1 MKTNWQKDIHDRLG
15 SYEKDA
21 PEGLWEGISRE
32 LPKLNDGVM
41 LTHKPQRT
49 AKFRMWR
56 VAGVAAAASVAL
68 VIGYNFLGNSAKD
81 NINIATNTPKHPNML
96 ASNQKPLGNEPTG
109 VCAEQATHS
118 ADDLLSEQPV
128 LASASMEQ
136 PVLASASTEQ
146 PTLANASTETDV
158 KVISSKEE
166 NSSKE
171 EYSKKEENGK
181 ENEQAEVKPE
191 KREDSRVLPKSQNDA
206 LLAYND
212 LTERRGSADVSS
224 RWSVST
230 GAMGGL
236 GASSTTTAY
245 GDYLVLA
252 SPGVMDAKDSP
263 MLDMNTV
270 NRDVEQKTEYDH
282 HLPIRIGLSVAYA
295 LTDRLSISSGLT
307 YTRLSS
313 DIKDASRESK
323 YIGEQRLHY
332 VGIPVNV
339 SYKVASFRWIS
350 LYGTAGVLAEKC
362 VSGTTD
368 EGYVENN
375 TMKYTNTQDISSK
388 PLQMSVNAGVG
399 IQFDFVDNVG
409 IYAEPGLSYYFDDG
423 SALQTIYKEKPL
435 NFNLNVGVRFKLGKW
450 KQ

>member
-32 LPKLNDGVM
+32 LPKLNDGDM
-41 LTHKPQRT
+41 LTHKPQRK
-49 AKFRMWR
+49 AAFRMWR

-68 VIGYNFLGNSAKD
+68 VIGYSFLGNSAKD
-81 NINIATNTPKHPNML
+81 NINIATNTPKHPNIL
-96 ASNQKPLGNEPTG
+96 ASNKKPIGNEPTG

-118 ADDLLSEQPV
+118 VDDLLAEQPK
-128 LASASMEQ
+128 LAK
-136 PVLASASTEQ
+136 ASTEQ
-146 PTLANASTETDV
+146 PTLASASMETDV
-158 KVISSKEE
+158 KEISSKEE
-166 NSSKE
+166 NKQTE
-171 EYSKKEENGK
+171 TKT
-181 ENEQAEVKPE
+181 A
-191 KREDSRVLPKSQNDA
+191 KREDSYVLPQNLDNN
-206 LLAYND
+206 LLAFND
-212 LTERRGSADVSS
+212 MTERRGDEDAPS

-236 GASSTTTAY
+236 GATGTTTAY
-245 GDYLVLA
+245 GDHLVLS
-252 SPGVMDAKDSP
+252 SPGVADTKDSP
-263 MLDMNTV
+263 MLDMNTI
-270 NRDVEQKTEYDH
+270 NRDIETKTEYDH

-307 YTRLSS
+307 YTRLAS

-339 SYKVASFRWIS
+339 SYKVVSSRWIS

-375 TMKYTNTQDISSK
+375 TMKYTNTHDISSK

-399 IQFDFVDNVG
+399 IQFDFIDNVG

-423 SALQTIYKEKPL
+423 SALQTIYKENPL
-435 NFNLNVGVRFKLGKW
+435 NFNLNVGVRFKLSKY
-450 KQ
+450 

>member
-21 PEGLWEGISRE
+21 PEGLWEGISRRM
-32 LPKLNDGVM
+32 PKLNDGGM
-41 LTHKPQRT
+41 LTDKPQRT

-56 VAGVAAAASVAL
+56 VAGVAVAASVAL
-68 VIGYNFLGNSAKD
+68 VIGYNFLGNDVQD
-81 NINIATNTPKHPNML
+81 NINIPTNTTNHHNML
-96 ASNQKPLGNEPTG
+96 ASNKKPIGNEPTG

-118 ADDLLSEQPV
+118 ADDLLSEQPK
-128 LASASMEQ
+128 LYKAY
-136 PVLASASTEQ
+136 TEQ
-146 PTLANASTETDV
+146 PTLASASTETDV
-158 KVISSKEE
+158 KEIGSKEE
-166 NSSKE
+166 NS
-171 EYSKKEENGK
+171 KKENG
-181 ENEQAEVKPE
+181 QTEVKPE
-191 KREDSRVLPKSQNDA
+191 KREDNRMLRKNQDDA

-212 LTERRGSADVSS
+212 VTERSGSTDAPS

-236 GASSTTTAY
+236 GASGTTTAY
-245 GDYLVLA
+245 GDYLVL
-252 SPGVMDAKDSP
+252 SCPGVMDTKDSP
-263 MLDMNTV
+263 MLDMSSV
-270 NRDVEQKTEYDH
+270 NRDEETKTEYEH

-339 SYKVASFRWIS
+339 SYKVASSRWIS

-399 IQFDFVDNVG
+399 IQFDFIDNVG

-435 NFNLNVGVRFKLGKW
+435 NFNLNVGVRFKLEKR
-450 KQ
+450 KP

>member
-21 PEGLWEGISRE
+21 PEGLWEGISRRM
-32 LPKLNDGVM
+32 PKLNDGVM
-41 LTHKPQRT
+41 LTHKPQRK
-49 AKFRMWR
+49 AAFRMWR

-68 VIGYNFLGNSAKD
+68 VIGYSFLGNSAKD

-96 ASNQKPLGNEPTG
+96 ASNKKPLGNEPTG
-109 VCAEQATHS
+109 VSAEPATHS
-118 ADDLLSEQPV
+118 EDNLLAEQPT
-128 LASASMEQ
+128 LAK
-136 PVLASASTEQ
+136 ASTEQ
-146 PTLANASTETDV
+146 PTLASASTETDV
-158 KVISSKEE
+158 KEISSKEE
-166 NSSKE
+166 NS
-171 EYSKKEENGK
+171 KKDNKQTET
-181 ENEQAEVKPE
+181 KPA
-191 KREDSRVLPKSQNDA
+191 KREDSRVLPHNPDNN
-206 LLAYND
+206 LLAFND
-212 LTERRGSADVSS
+212 MTERSGDEDAPS

-236 GASSTTTAY
+236 GASGTTTAY
-245 GDYLVLA
+245 GDHLVLS
-252 SPGVMDAKDSP
+252 SPGVADTKDSP
-263 MLDMNTV
+263 MLDMNTI
-270 NRDVEQKTEYDH
+270 NRDIETKTEYDH

-339 SYKVASFRWIS
+339 SYKVASSRWIS

-399 IQFDFVDNVG
+399 IQFDIIDNVG

-435 NFNLNVGVRFKLGKW
+435 NFNLNVGVRFKLSKY
-450 KQ
+450 

>member
-21 PEGLWEGISRE
+21 PEGLWEGISRRM
-32 LPKLNDGVM
+32 PKLNDGGM
-41 LTHKPQRT
+41 LTDKPQRT

-68 VIGYNFLGNSAKD
+68 VIGYSFLGNDTKD
-81 NINIATNTPKHPNML
+81 NINIATNTTNHHNML
-96 ASNQKPLGNEPTG
+96 ASNKKPLGNEPTDI
-109 VCAEQATHS
+109 CAEQATHS
-118 ADDLLSEQPV
+118 ADDLLSEQSA
-128 LASASMEQ
+128 LAKA
-136 PVLASASTEQ
+136 LTEQ
-146 PTLANASTETDV
+146 PTLANASMETDV
-158 KVISSKEE
+158 KEIGSKEE
-166 NSSKE
+166 NN
-171 EYSKKEENGK
+171 SKKEENSKK
-181 ENEQAEVKPE
+181 ENGQTEVKPE
-191 KREDSRVLPKSQNDA
+191 KREDNRMLRKNQDDA

-212 LTERRGSADVSS
+212 VTERSGSTDAPS

-236 GASSTTTAY
+236 GASGTTTAY
-245 GDYLVLA
+245 GDYLVL
-252 SPGVMDAKDSP
+252 SCPGGADTKDSP
-263 MLDMNTV
+263 MLDMSSV
-270 NRDVEQKTEYDH
+270 NRDVETKTEYEH

-339 SYKVASFRWIS
+339 SYKVASSRWIS

-375 TMKYTNTQDISSK
+375 TMKYTNTHDISSK

-399 IQFDFVDNVG
+399 IQFDFIDNVG

-435 NFNLNVGVRFKLGKW
+435 NFNLNVGVRFKLEKR
-450 KQ
+450 KP

>member
-68 VIGYNFLGNSAKD
+68 VIGYNFLGNDAQD
-81 NINIATNTPKHPNML
+81 NINIPTNTTKHPNML
-96 ASNQKPLGNEPTG
+96 ATNQKPIGNEPTG

-118 ADDLLSEQPV
+118 ADDLLSEQPT
-128 LASASMEQ
+128 LAK
-136 PVLASASTEQ
+136 ASTEQ
-146 PTLANASTETDV
+146 PTLANASTETNV
-158 KVISSKEE
+158 KEISSKKENSKEE
-166 NSSKE
+166 NK
-171 EYSKKEENGK
+171 
-181 ENEQAEVKPE
+181 QAEVKPE
-191 KREDSRVLPKSQNDA
+191 KRKDNRMLRKNQDDA
-206 LLAYND
+206 LLAFND
-212 LTERRGSADVSS
+212 MTERRGDEDAPS

-236 GASSTTTAY
+236 GASGTTTAY
-245 GDYLVLA
+245 GDYLVL
-252 SPGVMDAKDSP
+252 SCPGAADTKDSP
-263 MLDMNTV
+263 MLDMSSV
-270 NRDVEQKTEYDH
+270 NRDVETKTEYEH

-339 SYKVASFRWIS
+339 SYKVASSRWIS

-375 TMKYTNTQDISSK
+375 TMKYTNTHDISSK

-399 IQFDFVDNVG
+399 IQFDFIDNVG

-435 NFNLNVGVRFKLGKW
+435 NFNLNVGVRFKLSKF
-450 KQ
+450 

>member
-21 PEGLWEGISRE
+21 PEGLWEGISRRM
-32 LPKLNDGVM
+32 PKLNDGGM
-41 LTHKPQRT
+41 LTDKPQRT

-56 VAGVAAAASVAL
+56 VAGVAVAASVAL
-68 VIGYNFLGNSAKD
+68 VIGYNFLGNDVQD
-81 NINIATNTPKHPNML
+81 NINIPTNTTNHHNML
-96 ASNQKPLGNEPTG
+96 ASNKKPLGNEPTDI
-109 VCAEQATHS
+109 CAEQATHS
-118 ADDLLSEQPV
+118 ADDLLSEQSA
-128 LASASMEQ
+128 LAKA
-136 PVLASASTEQ
+136 LTEQ
-146 PTLANASTETDV
+146 PTLANASTETNV
-158 KVISSKEE
+158 KEIGSKEE
-166 NSSKE
+166 NN
-171 EYSKKEENGK
+171 SKKEENSK
-181 ENEQAEVKPE
+181 EENGQTEVKPE
-191 KREDSRVLPKSQNDA
+191 KREDNRMLRKNQDDA

-212 LTERRGSADVSS
+212 VTERSGSTDAPS

-236 GASSTTTAY
+236 GASGTTTAY
-245 GDYLVLA
+245 GDYLVL
-252 SPGVMDAKDSP
+252 SCPGVMDTKDSP
-263 MLDMNTV
+263 MLDMSSV
-270 NRDVEQKTEYDH
+270 NRDEETKTEYEH

-339 SYKVASFRWIS
+339 SYKVASSRWIS

-375 TMKYTNTQDISSK
+375 TMKYTNTHDISSK

-399 IQFDFVDNVG
+399 IQFDFIDNVG

-435 NFNLNVGVRFKLGKW
+435 NFNLNVGVRFKLSKF
-450 KQ
+450 

>member
-21 PEGLWEGISRE
+21 PEGLWEGISRRM
-32 LPKLNDGVM
+32 PKLNDGGM
-41 LTHKPQRT
+41 LTDKPQRT

-81 NINIATNTPKHPNML
+81 NINIATNTLKHPNML
-96 ASNQKPLGNEPTG
+96 ASNQKPLGNEPTDI
-109 VCAEQATHS
+109 CADQTTHS
-118 ADDLLSEQPV
+118 ADNLLSEQPT
-128 LASASMEQ
+128 LANASTEQ
-136 PVLASASTEQ
+136 PTLASASTEQ

-158 KVISSKEE
+158 KEISSKEE

-224 RWSVST
+224 RWTVST

-245 GDYLVLA
+245 GDYLVL
-252 SPGVMDAKDSP
+252 SCPGVMDAKDSP

-339 SYKVASFRWIS
+339 SYKVASFRGIS

-399 IQFDFVDNVG
+399 IQFDFIDNVG

-435 NFNLNVGVRFKLGKW
+435 NFNLNVGVRFKLSKY
-450 KQ
+450 

>member
-21 PEGLWEGISRE
+21 PEGLWEGISRRM
-32 LPKLNDGVM
+32 PKLNDGGM
-41 LTHKPQRT
+41 LTDKPQRT

-68 VIGYNFLGNSAKD
+68 VIGYSFLGNDVQD
-81 NINIATNTPKHPNML
+81 NINIPTNTTKHPNML
-96 ASNQKPLGNEPTG
+96 ASSQKPIGNEPTG

-118 ADDLLSEQPV
+118 ADDLLSEQPK
-128 LASASMEQ
+128 LYKAY
-136 PVLASASTEQ
+136 TEQ
-146 PTLANASTETDV
+146 PTLASASTETDV
-158 KVISSKEE
+158 KEISSKKENSKEE
-166 NSSKE
+166 NK
-171 EYSKKEENGK
+171 
-181 ENEQAEVKPE
+181 QAEVKPE
-191 KREDSRVLPKSQNDA
+191 KREDNRMLRKNQDDA
-206 LLAYND
+206 LLAFND
-212 LTERRGSADVSS
+212 MTERRGDEDAPS

-236 GASSTTTAY
+236 GASGTTTAY
-245 GDYLVLA
+245 GDYLVLSCPEGA
-252 SPGVMDAKDSP
+252 DTKDSP
-263 MLDMNTV
+263 MLDMSSV
-270 NRDVEQKTEYDH
+270 NRDVETKTEYEH

-339 SYKVASFRWIS
+339 SYKVASFRWLG

-375 TMKYTNTQDISSK
+375 TMKYTNTHDISSK

-399 IQFDFVDNVG
+399 IQFDFIDNVG

-450 KQ
+450 KP

>member
-15 SYEKDA
+15 CYEKDA

-41 LTHKPQRT
+41 LMHKPQRT

-56 VAGVAAAASVAL
+56 VAGVAVAASVAL
-68 VIGYNFLGNSAKD
+68 VIGYNFLGNDTKD
-81 NINIATNTPKHPNML
+81 NINIATNTTKHPNML
-96 ASNQKPLGNEPTG
+96 ASNKKPIGNEPTG
-109 VCAEQATHS
+109 VSADQTTHS
-118 ADDLLSEQPV
+118 ADNLL
-128 LASASMEQ
+128 A
-136 PVLASASTEQ
+136 EQ
-146 PTLANASTETDV
+146 PTLANASTEQPTLASASTEQPALASASTETDV
-158 KVISSKEE
+158 KEISSKEE

-171 EYSKKEENGK
+171 EDSKKEENGK

-236 GASSTTTAY
+236 GASGTTTAY
-245 GDYLVLA
+245 GDHLVFS
-252 SPGVMDAKDSP
+252 SPGVVDTKDSP
-263 MLDMNTV
+263 MLDMNTI
-270 NRDVEQKTEYDH
+270 NRDIETKTEYEH

-307 YTRLSS
+307 YTRLAS

-339 SYKVASFRWIS
+339 SYKVASSRWIS

-399 IQFDFVDNVG
+399 IQFDFIDNVG

-435 NFNLNVGVRFKLGKW
+435 NFNLNVGVRFKLSKY
-450 KQ
+450 

>member
-21 PEGLWEGISRE
+21 PEGLWEGISRRM
-32 LPKLNDGVM
+32 PKLNDGGM
-41 LTHKPQRT
+41 LTDKPQRT

-56 VAGVAAAASVAL
+56 VAGVAVAASVAL
-68 VIGYNFLGNSAKD
+68 VIGYNFLGNDTKD
-81 NINIATNTPKHPNML
+81 NINIPTNTTKHPNIL
-96 ASNQKPLGNEPTG
+96 ASNKKPIGNEPTG

-118 ADDLLSEQPV
+118 ADDLLSEQPK
-128 LASASMEQ
+128 LYKAY
-136 PVLASASTEQ
+136 TEQ
-146 PTLANASTETDV
+146 PTLASASTETDV
-158 KVISSKEE
+158 KEISSKEE
-166 NSSKE
+166 NS
-171 EYSKKEENGK
+171 KKENG
-181 ENEQAEVKPE
+181 QTEVKPE
-191 KREDSRVLPKSQNDA
+191 KRKDNRMLRKNQDDA

-212 LTERRGSADVSS
+212 VTERSGSTDAPS

-236 GASSTTTAY
+236 GASGTTTAY
-245 GDYLVLA
+245 GDYLVL
-252 SPGVMDAKDSP
+252 SCPGVMDTKDSP
-263 MLDMNTV
+263 MLDMSSV
-270 NRDVEQKTEYDH
+270 NRDEETKTEYEH

-339 SYKVASFRWIS
+339 SYKVASSRWIS

-399 IQFDFVDNVG
+399 IQFDFIDNVG

-435 NFNLNVGVRFKLGKW
+435 NFNLNVGVRFKLEKR
-450 KQ
+450 KP

>member
-21 PEGLWEGISRE
+21 PEELWEGISRE

-68 VIGYNFLGNSAKD
+68 VIGYSFLGNSAKD
-81 NINIATNTPKHPNML
+81 NINIATNTTKHPNML
-96 ASNQKPLGNEPTG
+96 ASNKKPLGNEPTDI
-109 VCAEQATHS
+109 CADQATHS
-118 ADDLLSEQPV
+118 ADDLL
-128 LASASMEQ
+128 
-136 PVLASASTEQ
+136 TEQ
-146 PTLANASTETDV
+146 PTLAKASTETDV
-158 KVISSKEE
+158 KEISSKEE
-166 NSSKE
+166 NS
-171 EYSKKEENGK
+171 KEENK
-181 ENEQAEVKPE
+181 QTEAKPA
-191 KREDSRVLPKSQNDA
+191 KREDSYVLPHNPDNN
-206 LLAYND
+206 LLAFND
-212 LTERRGSADVSS
+212 MTERRGDEDAPS

-236 GASSTTTAY
+236 GASGTTTAY
-245 GDYLVLA
+245 GDHLVLS
-252 SPGVMDAKDSP
+252 SPGVADTKDSP
-263 MLDMNTV
+263 MLDMNTI
-270 NRDVEQKTEYDH
+270 NRDIETKTEYDH

-313 DIKDASRESK
+313 DIKDTSRESK

-339 SYKVASFRWIS
+339 SYKVASSRWIS

-399 IQFDFVDNVG
+399 IQFDFIDNVG

-435 NFNLNVGVRFKLGKW
+435 NFNLNVGVRFKLSKY
-450 KQ
+450 

>member
-21 PEGLWEGISRE
+21 PEGLWEGISRK
-32 LPKLNDGVM
+32 LPKLNDGGM

-68 VIGYNFLGNSAKD
+68 VIGYNFLGNDTKD
-81 NINIATNTPKHPNML
+81 NINIATNTTNHHNML
-96 ASNQKPLGNEPTG
+96 ASSQKPLGNEPTG
-109 VCAEQATHS
+109 VSADQTTHS
-118 ADDLLSEQPV
+118 ADNLLAEQPT
-128 LASASMEQ
+128 LAKASTEQ
-136 PVLASASTEQ
+136 PTLASASTEQ
-146 PTLANASTETDV
+146 PTLASASMETDV
-158 KVISSKEE
+158 KEISSKEE
-166 NSSKE
+166 NS
-171 EYSKKEENGK
+171 KEENK
-181 ENEQAEVKPE
+181 QTVTKPA
-191 KREDSRVLPKSQNDA
+191 KREDSYVLPHNPDNNLLTFNDM
-206 LLAYND
+206 
-212 LTERRGSADVSS
+212 TERRGDEDAPS

-236 GASSTTTAY
+236 GATGTTTAY
-245 GDYLVLA
+245 GDHLVLS
-252 SPGVMDAKDSP
+252 SPGVADTKDSP
-263 MLDMNTV
+263 MLDMNTI
-270 NRDVEQKTEYDH
+270 NRDIETKTEYDH

-339 SYKVASFRWIS
+339 SYKVASSRWIS

-399 IQFDFVDNVG
+399 IQFDIIDNVG

-435 NFNLNVGVRFKLGKW
+435 NFNLNVGVRFKLSKY
-450 KQ
+450 

>member
-21 PEGLWEGISRE
+21 PEGLWEGISRRM
-32 LPKLNDGVM
+32 PKLNDGGM

-68 VIGYNFLGNSAKD
+68 VIGYSFLGNDTKD
-81 NINIATNTPKHPNML
+81 NINIPTNTTKHPNML
-96 ASNQKPLGNEPTG
+96 ASNKKPLGNEPTG
-109 VCAEQATHS
+109 VCADQATHS
-118 ADDLLSEQPV
+118 ADNLLSEQP
-128 LASASMEQ
+128 
-136 PVLASASTEQ
+136 
-146 PTLANASTETDV
+146 TLAKASTETDV
-158 KVISSKEE
+158 KEISSKKENSKEE
-166 NSSKE
+166 NKQTE
-171 EYSKKEENGK
+171 
-181 ENEQAEVKPE
+181 AKPA
-191 KREDSRVLPKSQNDA
+191 KREDSYVLPHNPDNN
-206 LLAYND
+206 LLAFND
-212 LTERRGSADVSS
+212 MTERSGDEDAPL

-236 GASSTTTAY
+236 GASGTTTAY
-245 GDYLVLA
+245 GDHLVLS
-252 SPGVMDAKDSP
+252 SPGVADTKDSP
-263 MLDMNTV
+263 MLDMNTI

-339 SYKVASFRWIS
+339 SYKVASFRWLG

-399 IQFDFVDNVG
+399 IQFDIIDNVG

-435 NFNLNVGVRFKLGKW
+435 NFNLNVGVRFKLSKY
-450 KQ
+450 

>member
-32 LPKLNDGVM
+32 LPKLNDGGM
-41 LTHKPQRT
+41 LTDKPQRT

-81 NINIATNTPKHPNML
+81 NINIATNTTNHQNML
-96 ASNQKPLGNEPTG
+96 ASSQKPLGNEPTG

-118 ADDLLSEQPV
+118 ADDLLSGQPT
-128 LASASMEQ
+128 LASALTEQ
-136 PVLASASTEQ
+136 PTLASASTE
-146 PTLANASTETDV
+146 TDV
-158 KVISSKEE
+158 NEISSKEE
-166 NSSKE
+166 D
-171 EYSKKEENGK
+171 SKKEENGK

-236 GASSTTTAY
+236 GASGTTTAY
-245 GDYLVLA
+245 GDYLVL
-252 SPGVMDAKDSP
+252 SCPGGADTKDSP
-263 MLDMNTV
+263 MLDMNTI
-270 NRDVEQKTEYDH
+270 NRDIETKTEYDH

-307 YTRLSS
+307 YTRLAS

-339 SYKVASFRWIS
+339 SYKVASSRWIS

-375 TMKYTNTQDISSK
+375 TMKYTNTHDISSK

-399 IQFDFVDNVG
+399 IQFDFIDNVG

-435 NFNLNVGVRFKLGKW
+435 NFNLNVGVRFKLSKY
-450 KQ
+450 

>member
-41 LTHKPQRT
+41 LTHKPQRN
-49 AKFRMWR
+49 AAFRMWR

-68 VIGYNFLGNSAKD
+68 VIGYNFLGNDVQD
-81 NINIATNTPKHPNML
+81 NINIPTNTTNHHNML
-96 ASNQKPLGNEPTG
+96 ASNKTPIGNEPTG

-118 ADDLLSEQPV
+118 ADDLLSDQPK
-128 LASASMEQ
+128 LAN
-136 PVLASASTEQ
+136 ASTEQ
-146 PTLANASTETDV
+146 PTLASASTETDV
-158 KVISSKEE
+158 NEIGSKEENSKKESSKEE
-166 NSSKE
+166 NK
-171 EYSKKEENGK
+171 
-181 ENEQAEVKPE
+181 QTVTKPA
-191 KREDSRVLPKSQNDA
+191 KREDSYVLPHNQDNN
-206 LLAYND
+206 LLAFND
-212 LTERRGSADVSS
+212 MTERRGDEDAPS

-236 GASSTTTAY
+236 GASGTTIAY
-245 GDYLVLA
+245 GDYLVL
-252 SPGVMDAKDSP
+252 SCPGVADTKDSP
-263 MLDMNTV
+263 MLDMNTI
-270 NRDVEQKTEYDH
+270 NRDIETKTEYEH

-307 YTRLSS
+307 YTRLAS

-339 SYKVASFRWIS
+339 SYKVASSRWIS

-375 TMKYTNTQDISSK
+375 TMKYTNTHDISSK

-399 IQFDFVDNVG
+399 IQFDFIDNVG
-409 IYAEPGLSYYFDDG
+409 IYTEPGLSYYFDDG

-435 NFNLNVGVRFKLGKW
+435 NFNLNVGVRFKLEKR
-450 KQ
+450 KP

>member
-32 LPKLNDGVM
+32 LPKLNDGGM
-41 LTHKPQRT
+41 LTHKPQRK
-49 AKFRMWR
+49 AAFRMWR

-68 VIGYNFLGNSAKD
+68 VIGYSFLGNSAKD
-81 NINIATNTPKHPNML
+81 NINIPTNTTKHPNML
-96 ASNQKPLGNEPTG
+96 ASSQKPIGNEPTG
-109 VCAEQATHS
+109 ICAEQATHS

-128 LASASMEQ
+128 LAKASI
-136 PVLASASTEQ
+136 EQ
-146 PTLANASTETDV
+146 PTLAKAFTETDV
-158 KVISSKEE
+158 KEISSKEE
-166 NSSKE
+166 N
-171 EYSKKEENGK
+171 SKKEENGK

-212 LTERRGSADVSS
+212 LTERRGSADASS
-224 RWSVST
+224 RWTVST

-236 GASSTTTAY
+236 GASGITTAY

-339 SYKVASFRWIS
+339 SYKVASSRWIS

-399 IQFDFVDNVG
+399 IQFDFIDNVG

-435 NFNLNVGVRFKLGKW
+435 NFNLNVGVRFKLGK
-450 KQ
+450 

>member
-21 PEGLWEGISRE
+21 PEGLWEGISRRM
-32 LPKLNDGVM
+32 PKLNDGGM
-41 LTHKPQRT
+41 LTDKPQRT

-68 VIGYNFLGNSAKD
+68 VIGYSFLGNDTKD
-81 NINIATNTPKHPNML
+81 NINIATNTTKHPNML
-96 ASNQKPLGNEPTG
+96 ASNKKPIGNEPTG

-118 ADDLLSEQPV
+118 ADDLLSDQPKLYKAYTEQPT
-128 LASASMEQ
+128 LASASME
-136 PVLASASTEQ
+136 
-146 PTLANASTETDV
+146 TDV
-158 KVISSKEE
+158 KEISNKEENSKEE
-166 NSSKE
+166 NN
-171 EYSKKEENGK
+171 SKKEENSKK
-181 ENEQAEVKPE
+181 ENGQTEVKPE
-191 KREDSRVLPKSQNDA
+191 KREENRMLRKNQDDA

-212 LTERRGSADVSS
+212 VTERSGSTDAPS

-236 GASSTTTAY
+236 GASGTTTAY
-245 GDYLVLA
+245 GDYLVL
-252 SPGVMDAKDSP
+252 SCPGGADTKDSP
-263 MLDMNTV
+263 MLDMSSV
-270 NRDVEQKTEYDH
+270 NRDVETKTEYEH

-307 YTRLSS
+307 YTRLAS

-339 SYKVASFRWIS
+339 SYKVASFRWLG

-399 IQFDFVDNVG
+399 IQFDFIDNVG

-435 NFNLNVGVRFKLGKW
+435 NFNLNVGVRFKLEKR
-450 KQ
+450 KP

>member
-21 PEGLWEGISRE
+21 PEGLWEGISRRM
-32 LPKLNDGVM
+32 PKLNDGVM
-41 LTHKPQRT
+41 LTHKPQRK
-49 AKFRMWR
+49 AAFRMWR

-68 VIGYNFLGNSAKD
+68 VIGYSFLGNSAKD

-96 ASNQKPLGNEPTG
+96 ASNKKPLGNEPTG
-109 VCAEQATHS
+109 VSAEPATHS
-118 ADDLLSEQPV
+118 EDNLLAEQPT
-128 LASASMEQ
+128 LAK
-136 PVLASASTEQ
+136 ASTEQ
-146 PTLANASTETDV
+146 PTLASASTETDV
-158 KVISSKEE
+158 KEISSKEE
-166 NSSKE
+166 NS
-171 EYSKKEENGK
+171 KKDNKQTET
-181 ENEQAEVKPE
+181 KPA
-191 KREDSRVLPKSQNDA
+191 KREDSRVLPHNPDNN
-206 LLAYND
+206 LLAFND
-212 LTERRGSADVSS
+212 MTERRGDEDAPS

-236 GASSTTTAY
+236 GASGTTTAY
-245 GDYLVLA
+245 GDHLVFS
-252 SPGVMDAKDSP
+252 SPGVADTKDSP
-263 MLDMNTV
+263 MLDMNTI
-270 NRDVEQKTEYDH
+270 NRDIETKTEYEH

-339 SYKVASFRWIS
+339 SYKVASSRWIS

-399 IQFDFVDNVG
+399 IQFDFIDNVG

-423 SALQTIYKEKPL
+423 SELQTIYKEKPL
-435 NFNLNVGVRFKLGKW
+435 NFNLNVGVRFKLSKY
-450 KQ
+450 

>member
-21 PEGLWEGISRE
+21 PEGLWEGISRRM
-32 LPKLNDGVM
+32 PKLNDGGM
-41 LTHKPQRT
+41 LTDKPQRT

-68 VIGYNFLGNSAKD
+68 VIGYNFLGNDTKD
-81 NINIATNTPKHPNML
+81 NINLATNTTKHPNML
-96 ASNQKPLGNEPTG
+96 ASNKKPLGNKPTG
-109 VCAEQATHS
+109 VCVEQATHS
-118 ADDLLSEQPV
+118 ADDLLAEQPKLAKASTEQPK
-128 LASASMEQ
+128 LASAY
-136 PVLASASTEQ
+136 TEQ

-158 KVISSKEE
+158 KEISSKEE
-166 NSSKE
+166 NS
-171 EYSKKEENGK
+171 KEENK
-181 ENEQAEVKPE
+181 QTETKPA
-191 KREDSRVLPKSQNDA
+191 KREDSRVLPHNPDNN
-206 LLAYND
+206 LLAFND
-212 LTERRGSADVSS
+212 MTERRGDEDAPS

-236 GASSTTTAY
+236 GASGTTTAY
-245 GDYLVLA
+245 GDYLVL
-252 SPGVMDAKDSP
+252 SCPGGADTKDSP
-263 MLDMNTV
+263 MLDMSSV
-270 NRDVEQKTEYDH
+270 NRDVETKTEYEH

-307 YTRLSS
+307 YTRLAS

-339 SYKVASFRWIS
+339 SYKVASFRWLG

-375 TMKYTNTQDISSK
+375 TIKYTNTHDISSK

-399 IQFDFVDNVG
+399 IQFDFIDNVG

-450 KQ
+450 KP

>member
-21 PEGLWEGISRE
+21 PEGLWEGISRRM
-32 LPKLNDGVM
+32 PKLNDGGM
-41 LTHKPQRT
+41 LTDKPQRT

-56 VAGVAAAASVAL
+56 MAGVAAAASVAL
-68 VIGYNFLGNSAKD
+68 VIGYSFLGNDTKD
-81 NINIATNTPKHPNML
+81 NINIATNTTKHPNML
-96 ASNQKPLGNEPTG
+96 ASSQKPLGNEPTDI
-109 VCAEQATHS
+109 CADQATHS
-118 ADDLLSEQPV
+118 ADDLLSEQPT
-128 LASASMEQ
+128 LASA
-136 PVLASASTEQ
+136 LTEQ
-146 PTLANASTETDV
+146 PTLASASTETDV
-158 KVISSKEE
+158 KEISSKEE
-166 NSSKE
+166 D
-171 EYSKKEENGK
+171 SKKEENGK

-236 GASSTTTAY
+236 GASGTTIAY

-252 SPGVMDAKDSP
+252 SPGAMDAKDSP

-307 YTRLSS
+307 YTRLAS

-323 YIGEQRLHY
+323 YIGEQRLYY

-339 SYKVASFRWIS
+339 SYKVASFRWLG

-375 TMKYTNTQDISSK
+375 TMKYTNTHDISSK

-399 IQFDFVDNVG
+399 IQFDFIDNVG

-435 NFNLNVGVRFKLGKW
+435 NFNLNVGVRFKLGK
-450 KQ
+450 

>member
-21 PEGLWEGISRE
+21 PEGLWEGISRRM
-32 LPKLNDGVM
+32 PKLNDGGM

-68 VIGYNFLGNSAKD
+68 VIGYSFLGNSAKD
-81 NINIATNTPKHPNML
+81 NINIPTNTTKHPNML
-96 ASNQKPLGNEPTG
+96 ASSQKPIGNEPTG

-118 ADDLLSEQPV
+118 ADDLLSEQSA
-128 LASASMEQ
+128 LAKA
-136 PVLASASTEQ
+136 LTEQ
-146 PTLANASTETDV
+146 PTLANASMKTDV
-158 KVISSKEE
+158 KEISSKED
-166 NSSKE
+166 NSKE
-171 EYSKKEENGK
+171 DNK
-181 ENEQAEVKPE
+181 QTVTKPA
-191 KREDSRVLPKSQNDA
+191 KREDSYVLPHNPDNN
-206 LLAYND
+206 LLAFND
-212 LTERRGSADVSS
+212 MTERSGDEDAPS

-236 GASSTTTAY
+236 GASGTTTAY
-245 GDYLVLA
+245 GDHLVLS
-252 SPGVMDAKDSP
+252 SPGVADTKDSP
-263 MLDMNTV
+263 MLDMNTI
-270 NRDVEQKTEYDH
+270 NRDIETKTEYDH

-339 SYKVASFRWIS
+339 SYKVASSRWIC

-399 IQFDFVDNVG
+399 IQFDIIDNVG

-435 NFNLNVGVRFKLGKW
+435 NFNLNVGVRFKLGK
-450 KQ
+450 

>member
-68 VIGYNFLGNSAKD
+68 VIGYSFFGNSAND
-81 NINIATNTPKHPNML
+81 NINIPTNTTKHPNML
-96 ASNQKPLGNEPTG
+96 ASNKKPLGNEPTG

-118 ADDLLSEQPV
+118 AYDLLSEQPV

-136 PVLASASTEQ
+136 PKLASASTEQ

-158 KVISSKEE
+158 KMISSKEE
-166 NSSKE
+166 NS
-171 EYSKKEENGK
+171 KEENSK
-181 ENEQAEVKPE
+181 EDNKQTEAKPA
-191 KREDSRVLPKSQNDA
+191 KREDSYVLPHNPDNN
-206 LLAYND
+206 LLAFND
-212 LTERRGSADVSS
+212 MTERRGDEDAPS

-236 GASSTTTAY
+236 GASGTTTAY
-245 GDYLVLA
+245 GDYLVL
-252 SPGVMDAKDSP
+252 SCPGVMDAKDSP

-295 LTDRLSISSGLT
+295 LTDRLSIGSGLT

-339 SYKVASFRWIS
+339 SYKVVSSRWIS

-368 EGYVENN
+368 EGYVVNN
-375 TMKYTNTQDISSK
+375 TVQQTNTHDISTK
-388 PLQMSVNAGVG
+388 PLQMSVNVGVG
-399 IQFDFVDNVG
+399 IQFNVHDNVG

-435 NFNLNVGVRFKLGKW
+435 NFNLNVGVRFRLSKY
-450 KQ
+450 

>member
-21 PEGLWEGISRE
+21 PEGLWEGISRRM
-32 LPKLNDGVM
+32 PKLNDGGM
-41 LTHKPQRT
+41 LTDKPQRT

-68 VIGYNFLGNSAKD
+68 VIGYSFLGNSAKD
-81 NINIATNTPKHPNML
+81 NINIATNTTKHPNML
-96 ASNQKPLGNEPTG
+96 APSQKPIGNEPTG

-118 ADDLLSEQPV
+118 ADDLLAEQST
-128 LASASMEQ
+128 LAN
-136 PVLASASTEQ
+136 ASTEQ
-146 PTLANASTETDV
+146 PTLASASMETDV
-158 KVISSKEE
+158 KEISSKEE
-166 NSSKE
+166 NS
-171 EYSKKEENGK
+171 KEENK
-181 ENEQAEVKPE
+181 QTEAKPA
-191 KREDSRVLPKSQNDA
+191 KREDSYVLPQNPDNN
-206 LLAYND
+206 LLAFND
-212 LTERRGSADVSS
+212 MTERRGDEDAPS

-236 GASSTTTAY
+236 GASGTTIAY
-245 GDYLVLA
+245 GDHLVLS
-252 SPGVMDAKDSP
+252 SPGVADTKDSP
-263 MLDMNTV
+263 MLDMNTI

-295 LTDRLSISSGLT
+295 LTDRLSIGTGLT

-339 SYKVASFRWIS
+339 SYKVASFRWLG

-399 IQFDFVDNVG
+399 IQFDFIDNVG

-423 SALQTIYKEKPL
+423 SELQTIYKEKPL
-435 NFNLNVGVRFKLGKW
+435 NFNLNVGVRFRLSKY
-450 KQ
+450 

>member
-21 PEGLWEGISRE
+21 PEGLWEGISRRM
-32 LPKLNDGVM
+32 PKLNDGIM

-68 VIGYNFLGNSAKD
+68 VIGYNFFGNDVQD
-81 NINIATNTPKHPNML
+81 NINIPTNTTKHPNML
-96 ASNQKPLGNEPTG
+96 ASSQKPLGNEPTG

-118 ADDLLSEQPV
+118 ADDLLAEQPK
-128 LASASMEQ
+128 LAK
-136 PVLASASTEQ
+136 ASTEQ
-146 PTLANASTETDV
+146 PTLAFASTEQPALASASMETDV
-158 KVISSKEE
+158 KEISSKEE
-166 NSSKE
+166 NS
-171 EYSKKEENGK
+171 KEENK
-181 ENEQAEVKPE
+181 QTETKTA
-191 KREDSRVLPKSQNDA
+191 KREDSYVLPKNPDNN
-206 LLAYND
+206 LLAFND
-212 LTERRGSADVSS
+212 MTERRGDEDAPS

-236 GASSTTTAY
+236 GASGTTTAY

-332 VGIPVNV
+332 VGIPLNV
-339 SYKVASFRWIS
+339 SYKVASFRWLG

-399 IQFDFVDNVG
+399 IQFDFIDNVG

-435 NFNLNVGVRFKLGKW
+435 NFNLNVGVRFKLGK
-450 KQ
+450 

>member
-56 VAGVAAAASVAL
+56 VAGVAAAASVAI
-68 VIGYNFLGNSAKD
+68 VIGYSFLGNSAKD

-96 ASNQKPLGNEPTG
+96 ASNKKPLGNEPTG
-109 VCAEQATHS
+109 VCADQATHS
-118 ADDLLSEQPV
+118 ADDLLSEQPK
-128 LASASMEQ
+128 LAN
-136 PVLASASTEQ
+136 ASTEQ
-146 PTLANASTETDV
+146 PTLASASTETDV
-158 KVISSKEE
+158 KEISSKEE
-166 NSSKE
+166 NS
-171 EYSKKEENGK
+171 KEENK
-181 ENEQAEVKPE
+181 QTETKPA
-191 KREDSRVLPKSQNDA
+191 KREDSYVLPHNPDNN
-206 LLAYND
+206 LLAFND
-212 LTERRGSADVSS
+212 MTEKRGDEDAPS

-236 GASSTTTAY
+236 GASGTTIAY
-245 GDYLVLA
+245 GDHLVLS
-252 SPGVMDAKDSP
+252 SPGVADTKDSP
-263 MLDMNTV
+263 MLDMNTI
-270 NRDVEQKTEYDH
+270 NRDIETKTEYDH

-339 SYKVASFRWIS
+339 SYKVASSRWIS

-399 IQFDFVDNVG
+399 IQFDFIDNVG

-435 NFNLNVGVRFKLGKW
+435 NFNLNVGVRFKLSKY
-450 KQ
+450 

>member
-32 LPKLNDGVM
+32 LPKLNDGGM
-41 LTHKPQRT
+41 LTDKPQRT

-68 VIGYNFLGNSAKD
+68 VIGYSFLGNDVQD
-81 NINIATNTPKHPNML
+81 NINIATNTTKHPNML
-96 ASNQKPLGNEPTG
+96 ASSQKPIGNEPTG

-118 ADDLLSEQPV
+118 ADDLLSEQPK
-128 LASASMEQ
+128 LAK
-136 PVLASASTEQ
+136 ASTEQ
-146 PTLANASTETDV
+146 PTLASASTETDV
-158 KVISSKEE
+158 KEIGSKEE
-166 NSSKE
+166 NSKEENSKE
-171 EYSKKEENGK
+171 ENK
-181 ENEQAEVKPE
+181 QTEVKPE
-191 KREDSRVLPKSQNDA
+191 KREDNRMLRKNQDDA

-212 LTERRGSADVSS
+212 VTERSGSTDAPS

-236 GASSTTTAY
+236 GASGTTTAY
-245 GDYLVLA
+245 GDYLVL
-252 SPGVMDAKDSP
+252 SCPGGADTKDSP
-263 MLDMNTV
+263 MLDMSSV
-270 NRDVEQKTEYDH
+270 NRDVETKTEYEH

-339 SYKVASFRWIS
+339 SYKVASSRWIS

-375 TMKYTNTQDISSK
+375 TMKYTNTHDISSK

-399 IQFDFVDNVG
+399 IQFDFIDNVG

-435 NFNLNVGVRFKLGKW
+435 NFNLNVGVRFKLGK
-450 KQ
+450 

>member
-32 LPKLNDGVM
+32 LPKLNDGGM
-41 LTHKPQRT
+41 LTDKPQRT

-68 VIGYNFLGNSAKD
+68 VIGYSFLGNDTKD
-81 NINIATNTPKHPNML
+81 NINIATNTTKHLNML
-96 ASNQKPLGNEPTG
+96 ASNKKPLGNEPTG
-109 VCAEQATHS
+109 VSADQAMHS
-118 ADDLLSEQPV
+118 EDDLLSEQPK
-128 LASASMEQ
+128 LAN
-136 PVLASASTEQ
+136 ASTEQ
-146 PTLANASTETDV
+146 PTLASVSTEQPTLASASTETDV
-158 KVISSKEE
+158 KEISSKEE
-166 NSSKE
+166 NKQTVTNKQTE
-171 EYSKKEENGK
+171 T
-181 ENEQAEVKPE
+181 KPA
-191 KREDSRVLPKSQNDA
+191 KREDSYVLPHNPDNN
-206 LLAYND
+206 LLAFND
-212 LTERRGSADVSS
+212 MTERRGDEDAPS

-236 GASSTTTAY
+236 GATGTTTAY
-245 GDYLVLA
+245 GDHLVLS
-252 SPGVMDAKDSP
+252 SPGVADTKDSP
-263 MLDMNTV
+263 MLDMNTI

-339 SYKVASFRWIS
+339 SYKVASFRWLG

-399 IQFDFVDNVG
+399 IQFDFIDNVG

-435 NFNLNVGVRFKLGKW
+435 NFNLNVGVRFRLSKY
-450 KQ
+450 

>member
-21 PEGLWEGISRE
+21 PEGLWEGISRK
-32 LPKLNDGVM
+32 LPKLNDGGM
-41 LTHKPQRT
+41 LTDKPQRK
-49 AKFRMWR
+49 AAFRMWR
-56 VAGVAAAASVAL
+56 MAGVAAAASVAL
-68 VIGYNFLGNSAKD
+68 VIGYSFLGNSAKD
-81 NINIATNTPKHPNML
+81 NINIATNTPKHPNIL
-96 ASNQKPLGNEPTG
+96 ASNKKPLGNEPTG
-109 VCAEQATHS
+109 ICAEQATHS

-128 LASASMEQ
+128 LAKASI
-136 PVLASASTEQ
+136 EQ
-146 PTLANASTETDV
+146 PTLAKAFTETDV
-158 KVISSKEE
+158 KEIGSKEE
-166 NSSKE
+166 N
-171 EYSKKEENGK
+171 SKKEENGK

-212 LTERRGSADVSS
+212 LTERRGSADAPS

-236 GASSTTTAY
+236 GASGTTTAY
-245 GDYLVLA
+245 GDHLVLS
-252 SPGVMDAKDSP
+252 SPGVADTKDSP
-263 MLDMNTV
+263 MLDMNTI
-270 NRDVEQKTEYDH
+270 NRDIETKTEYDH

-313 DIKDASRESK
+313 DIKDTSRESK

-339 SYKVASFRWIS
+339 SYKVASSRWIS

-368 EGYVENN
+368 EGYAENN

-399 IQFDFVDNVG
+399 IQFDFIDNVG

-435 NFNLNVGVRFKLGKW
+435 NFNLNVGVRFRLSKY
-450 KQ
+450 

>member
-21 PEGLWEGISRE
+21 PEGLWEGISRRM
-32 LPKLNDGVM
+32 PKLNDGGM
-41 LTHKPQRT
+41 LTDKPQRT

-68 VIGYNFLGNSAKD
+68 VIGYNFLGNDTKD
-81 NINIATNTPKHPNML
+81 NINIPTNTTKHPNIL
-96 ASNQKPLGNEPTG
+96 ASNKKPLGNEPTG

-118 ADDLLSEQPV
+118 ADDLLSDQPK
-128 LASASMEQ
+128 LAN
-136 PVLASASTEQ
+136 ASTEQ
-146 PTLANASTETDV
+146 PTLASASTETDV
-158 KVISSKEE
+158 KEISSKEE
-166 NSSKE
+166 NS
-171 EYSKKEENGK
+171 KKENG
-181 ENEQAEVKPE
+181 QTEVKPE
-191 KREDSRVLPKSQNDA
+191 KREDNRMLHKNQDDA

-212 LTERRGSADVSS
+212 VTERSGSTDAPS

-236 GASSTTTAY
+236 GASGTTTAY
-245 GDYLVLA
+245 GDYLVL
-252 SPGVMDAKDSP
+252 SCPGGGADTKDSP
-263 MLDMNTV
+263 MLDMSSV
-270 NRDVEQKTEYDH
+270 NRDEETKTEYEH

-339 SYKVASFRWIS
+339 SYKVASSRWIS

-375 TMKYTNTQDISSK
+375 TMKYTNTHDISSK
-388 PLQMSVNAGVG
+388 PLQMSINAGVG
-399 IQFDFVDNVG
+399 IQFDFIDNVG

-435 NFNLNVGVRFKLGKW
+435 NFNLNVGVRFKLEKR
-450 KQ
+450 KP

>member
-21 PEGLWEGISRE
+21 PEGLWEGISRRM
-32 LPKLNDGVM
+32 PKLNDGGM
-41 LTHKPQRT
+41 LTDKPQRT

-56 VAGVAAAASVAL
+56 MAGVAAAASVAL
-68 VIGYNFLGNSAKD
+68 VIGYSFLGNDTKD
-81 NINIATNTPKHPNML
+81 NINIATNTLKHPNML
-96 ASNQKPLGNEPTG
+96 ASNQKPLGNEPTDI
-109 VCAEQATHS
+109 CAEQATHS
-118 ADDLLSEQPV
+118 ADDLLSEQPK
-128 LASASMEQ
+128 LAK
-136 PVLASASTEQ
+136 ASTEQ
-146 PTLANASTETDV
+146 PTLANASTETNV
-158 KVISSKEE
+158 KEISSKKENSKEE
-166 NSSKE
+166 NSKE
-171 EYSKKEENGK
+171 DNKQTE
-181 ENEQAEVKPE
+181 AKPA
-191 KREDSRVLPKSQNDA
+191 KREDSYVLPHNPDNN
-206 LLAYND
+206 LLAFND
-212 LTERRGSADVSS
+212 MTERRGDEDASS

-245 GDYLVLA
+245 GDYLVL
-252 SPGVMDAKDSP
+252 SCPGVMDAKDSP

-399 IQFDFVDNVG
+399 IQFDFIDNVG
-409 IYAEPGLSYYFDDG
+409 IYAEPGLSYYIDDG

-450 KQ
+450 KP

>member
-68 VIGYNFLGNSAKD
+68 VIGYSFLGNSAKD
-81 NINIATNTPKHPNML
+81 NINIATNTTKHPNML
-96 ASNQKPLGNEPTG
+96 ASNKKPIGNEPTG

-118 ADDLLSEQPV
+118 ADDLLSEQPK
-128 LASASMEQ
+128 LAK
-136 PVLASASTEQ
+136 ASTEQ
-146 PTLANASTETDV
+146 PTLASASTETDV
-158 KVISSKEE
+158 KEISSKEE
-166 NSSKE
+166 NS
-171 EYSKKEENGK
+171 KKENGQT
-181 ENEQAEVKPE
+181 EAKPA
-191 KREDSRVLPKSQNDA
+191 KREDSYVLPHNPDNN
-206 LLAYND
+206 LLAFND
-212 LTERRGSADVSS
+212 MTERRGDEDAPS

-236 GASSTTTAY
+236 GASGTTTAY

-307 YTRLSS
+307 YTRLAS

-339 SYKVASFRWIS
+339 SYKVASFRWLG

-368 EGYVENN
+368 EGYVVNN
-375 TMKYTNTQDISSK
+375 TVQQTNTHDISTK

-399 IQFDFVDNVG
+399 IQFDFIDNVG

-435 NFNLNVGVRFKLGKW
+435 NFNLNVGVRFKLGK
-450 KQ
+450 

>member
-21 PEGLWEGISRE
+21 PEGLWEGISRGM
-32 LPKLNDGVM
+32 PKLNDGGM
-41 LTHKPQRT
+41 LTHKPQRK
-49 AKFRMWR
+49 AVFRMWR

-68 VIGYNFLGNSAKD
+68 VIGYSFLGNDVQD
-81 NINIATNTPKHPNML
+81 NINIPTNTTKHPNML
-96 ASNQKPLGNEPTG
+96 ASSQKPLGNEPTG
-109 VCAEQATHS
+109 VSADQTTHS
-118 ADDLLSEQPV
+118 ADNLLSEQPT
-128 LASASMEQ
+128 LASA
-136 PVLASASTEQ
+136 LTEQ
-146 PTLANASTETDV
+146 PTLASASTETDV
-158 KVISSKEE
+158 KEISSKEE
-166 NSSKE
+166 D
-171 EYSKKEENGK
+171 SKKEENGK

-191 KREDSRVLPKSQNDA
+191 KREDSRMLPKSQNDA

-212 LTERRGSADVSS
+212 LTERRGSADASS
-224 RWSVST
+224 RWTVST

-236 GASSTTTAY
+236 GASGTTTAY

-307 YTRLSS
+307 YTRLAS

-332 VGIPVNV
+332 VGIPLNV
-339 SYKVASFRWIS
+339 SYKVASFRWLG

-375 TMKYTNTQDISSK
+375 TMKYTNTHDISSK

-399 IQFDFVDNVG
+399 IQFDFIDNVG

-450 KQ
+450 KP

>member
-32 LPKLNDGVM
+32 LPKLNDGDM
-41 LTHKPQRT
+41 LTHKPQRK
-49 AKFRMWR
+49 AAFRMWR

-68 VIGYNFLGNSAKD
+68 VIGYSFLGNSAKD

-109 VCAEQATHS
+109 VNADQTTHS
-118 ADDLLSEQPV
+118 ADNLLSEQPT
-128 LASASMEQ
+128 LASALTEQ
-136 PVLASASTEQ
+136 PTLASASTE
-146 PTLANASTETDV
+146 TDV
-158 KVISSKEE
+158 NEISSKEE
-166 NSSKE
+166 D
-171 EYSKKEENGK
+171 SKKEENGK

-191 KREDSRVLPKSQNDA
+191 KREDSRVLSKSQNDA

-236 GASSTTTAY
+236 GASGTTTAY
-245 GDYLVLA
+245 GDYLVL
-252 SPGVMDAKDSP
+252 SCPGGADTKDSP
-263 MLDMNTV
+263 MLDMSSV
-270 NRDVEQKTEYDH
+270 NRDVETKTEYEH

-339 SYKVASFRWIS
+339 SYKVVSSRWIS

-375 TMKYTNTQDISSK
+375 TMKYTNTHNISSK

-399 IQFDFVDNVG
+399 IQFDFIDNVG

-435 NFNLNVGVRFKLGKW
+435 NFNLNVGVRFKLSKY
-450 KQ
+450 

>member
-21 PEGLWEGISRE
+21 PEGLWEGISRRM
-32 LPKLNDGVM
+32 PKLNDGGM
-41 LTHKPQRT
+41 LTDKPQRT

-68 VIGYNFLGNSAKD
+68 VIGYNFLGNDVQD
-81 NINIATNTPKHPNML
+81 NINIPTNTTNHHNML
-96 ASNQKPLGNEPTG
+96 ASNKKPIGNEPTG

-118 ADDLLSEQPV
+118 ADDLLSDQPK
-128 LASASMEQ
+128 LAN
-136 PVLASASTEQ
+136 ASTEQ
-146 PTLANASTETDV
+146 PTLANASTETNV
-158 KVISSKEE
+158 KEICSKEE
-166 NSSKE
+166 NS
-171 EYSKKEENGK
+171 KKENG
-181 ENEQAEVKPE
+181 QTEVKQE
-191 KREDSRVLPKSQNDA
+191 KREDNRMLRKNQDDA

-212 LTERRGSADVSS
+212 VTERSGSTDAPS

-236 GASSTTTAY
+236 GASGTTTAY
-245 GDYLVLA
+245 GDYLVL
-252 SPGVMDAKDSP
+252 SCPGVMDTKDSP
-263 MLDMNTV
+263 MLDMSSV
-270 NRDVEQKTEYDH
+270 NRDEETKTEYEH

-339 SYKVASFRWIS
+339 SYKVASSRWIS

-375 TMKYTNTQDISSK
+375 TMKYTNTHDISSK
-388 PLQMSVNAGVG
+388 PLQMSINAGVG
-399 IQFDFVDNVG
+399 IQFDFIDNVG

-435 NFNLNVGVRFKLGKW
+435 NFNLNVGVRFKLSKF
-450 KQ
+450 

>member
-32 LPKLNDGVM
+32 LPKLNDGGM
-41 LTHKPQRT
+41 LTHKPQRN
-49 AKFRMWR
+49 AAFRMWR

-68 VIGYNFLGNSAKD
+68 VIGYSFLGNDTKD
-81 NINIATNTPKHPNML
+81 NINIATNTTKHPNMI
-96 ASNQKPLGNEPTG
+96 ASSQKPLGNEPTG

-118 ADDLLSEQPV
+118 ADNLLAEQPT
-128 LASASMEQ
+128 SAK
-136 PVLASASTEQ
+136 ASTEQ
-146 PTLANASTETDV
+146 PTLAKASTEQPTLASASMETDV
-158 KVISSKEE
+158 KEISSKEE
-166 NSSKE
+166 N
-171 EYSKKEENGK
+171 SKKEENGK
-181 ENEQAEVKPE
+181 ENEQTEVKPE
-191 KREDSRVLPKSQNDA
+191 KHEDSRVLPKHTDDA

-212 LTERRGSADVSS
+212 VTERRGSADASS
-224 RWSVST
+224 RWTVST

-236 GASSTTTAY
+236 GASGSTTAY
-245 GDYLVLA
+245 GDCLVLA

-295 LTDRLSISSGLT
+295 LTDRLSIGTGLT

-313 DIKDASRESK
+313 DIKDASKESN
-323 YIGEQRLHY
+323 YSGEQRLHY

-339 SYKVASFRWIS
+339 NYKVASSRWIS

-368 EGYVENN
+368 EGYVVNN
-375 TMKYTNTQDISSK
+375 TVQQTNTHNISTK

-399 IQFDFVDNVG
+399 IQFNVHDNVG

-435 NFNLNVGVRFKLGKW
+435 NFNLNVGVRFKLSKY
-450 KQ
+450 

>member
-21 PEGLWEGISRE
+21 PEGLWEGISRRM
-32 LPKLNDGVM
+32 PKLNDGDM

-68 VIGYNFLGNSAKD
+68 VIGYSFLGNSAKD
-81 NINIATNTPKHPNML
+81 NINIPTNTPKHPNML
-96 ASNQKPLGNEPTG
+96 ASSQKPLGNEPTG

-118 ADDLLSEQPV
+118 ADDLLSEQPK
-128 LASASMEQ
+128 LAN
-136 PVLASASTEQ
+136 ASTEQ
-146 PTLANASTETDV
+146 PTLASASMEPDV
-158 KVISSKEE
+158 KEISSKEE
-166 NSSKE
+166 NS
-171 EYSKKEENGK
+171 KEENK
-181 ENEQAEVKPE
+181 QTETKPA
-191 KREDSRVLPKSQNDA
+191 KREDSYVLPHNPDNN
-206 LLAYND
+206 LLAFND
-212 LTERRGSADVSS
+212 MTERRGDEDAPS

-230 GAMGGL
+230 GAMGSL
-236 GASSTTTAY
+236 GASGTTTAY
-245 GDYLVLA
+245 GEHLVLS
-252 SPGVMDAKDSP
+252 SPGVADTKDSP
-263 MLDMNTV
+263 MLDMNTI
-270 NRDVEQKTEYDH
+270 NRDIETKTEYDH

-339 SYKVASFRWIS
+339 SYKVASSRWIS

-375 TMKYTNTQDISSK
+375 TMKYTNTHDISSK

-399 IQFDFVDNVG
+399 IQFDFIDNVG
-409 IYAEPGLSYYFDDG
+409 IYAEPGLSYYFNDG

-435 NFNLNVGVRFKLGKW
+435 NFNLNVGVRFKLSKY
-450 KQ
+450 

>member
-21 PEGLWEGISRE
+21 PEGLWEGISRRM
-32 LPKLNDGVM
+32 PKLNDGVM

-68 VIGYNFLGNSAKD
+68 VIGYSFLGNDTKD
-81 NINIATNTPKHPNML
+81 NINIPTNTPKHPNML
-96 ASNQKPLGNEPTG
+96 ASNKKPLGNEPTG

-118 ADDLLSEQPV
+118 EDNLLAEQPT
-128 LASASMEQ
+128 
-136 PVLASASTEQ
+136 LASASTEQ
-146 PTLANASTETDV
+146 PALTSASTETDV
-158 KVISSKEE
+158 KEISSKEISSKEE
-166 NSSKE
+166 NSKE
-171 EYSKKEENGK
+171 ENSKKENKQTE
-181 ENEQAEVKPE
+181 AKPA
-191 KREDSRVLPKSQNDA
+191 KREDSYVLPQNPDNN
-206 LLAYND
+206 LLAFND
-212 LTERRGSADVSS
+212 MTERRGDEDASS
-224 RWSVST
+224 RWTVST

-236 GASSTTTAY
+236 GASGTTTAY
-245 GDYLVLA
+245 GDYLVL
-252 SPGVMDAKDSP
+252 SCPGGADTKDSP
-263 MLDMNTV
+263 MLDMNTI
-270 NRDVEQKTEYDH
+270 NRDIETKTEYDH

-307 YTRLSS
+307 YTRLAS

-339 SYKVASFRWIS
+339 SYKVVSLRWLG

-368 EGYVENN
+368 EGYAENN

-399 IQFDFVDNVG
+399 IQFDFIDNVG

-423 SALQTIYKEKPL
+423 SALQTMYKEKPL
-435 NFNLNVGVRFKLGKW
+435 NFNLNVGVRFKLGK
-450 KQ
+450 

>member
-21 PEGLWEGISRE
+21 PEGLWEGISRRM
-32 LPKLNDGVM
+32 PKLNDGVM

-68 VIGYNFLGNSAKD
+68 VIGYNFLGNDTKD
-81 NINIATNTPKHPNML
+81 NINIATNTTKHPNIL
-96 ASNQKPLGNEPTG
+96 ASNKKPLGNEPTDI
-109 VCAEQATHS
+109 CADQATHS
-118 ADDLLSEQPV
+118 ADDLL
-128 LASASMEQ
+128 A
-136 PVLASASTEQ
+136 EQ
-146 PTLANASTETDV
+146 PTLANASTEQPTLASASTEQPALASASTETDV
-158 KVISSKEE
+158 KEISSKEE

-171 EYSKKEENGK
+171 EDSKKEENGK

-191 KREDSRVLPKSQNDA
+191 KREDSRMLPKSQNDA

-212 LTERRGSADVSS
+212 LTERRGSADASS
-224 RWSVST
+224 RWTVST

-236 GASSTTTAY
+236 GASGTTTAY

-339 SYKVASFRWIS
+339 SYKVVSLRWLG

-399 IQFDFVDNVG
+399 IQFDFIDNVG

-435 NFNLNVGVRFKLGKW
+435 NFNLNVGVRFKLSKY
-450 KQ
+450 